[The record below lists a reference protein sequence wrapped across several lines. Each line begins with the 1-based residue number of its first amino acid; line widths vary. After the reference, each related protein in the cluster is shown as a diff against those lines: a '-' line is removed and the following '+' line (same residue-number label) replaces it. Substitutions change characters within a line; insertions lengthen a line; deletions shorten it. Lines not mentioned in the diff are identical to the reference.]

1 MTKAR
6 LGLIRKHIIP
16 HIGRQR
22 VVKVSPT
29 VLERFYSSRLELVS
43 PQTVRNLHFVLKQ
56 AFDWAVRRD
65 WIVRNPAGLIAPAD
79 LPRVTRKPAT
89 ILSPEQAR
97 KLIETS
103 KGTKSEALITLALT
117 TGGRVS
123 ELLGLTWDR
132 VDLPDERKPAHS
144 PSAAQVRIDQAL
156 QYRDGNPV
164 LVETKTP
171 AGRRTLELTFAASGP
186 LRRLRSQQNENALR
200 LGKAWSNE
208 FNLVFTTSTGRP
220 LTRHAVLY
228 QYLRPLLSKAGL
240 PAKMKFHDLRHV
252 CASLLLANGVP
263 VPVVAALLGHS
274 NPSITMSIYSHAL
287 PDSQHVAATAMDAL
301 LGN

>member
-1 MTKAR
+1 MC
-6 LGLIRKHIIP
+6 P
-16 HIGRQR
+16 
-22 VVKVSPT
+22 
-29 VLERFYSSRLELVS
+29 
-43 PQTVRNLHFVLKQ
+43 
-56 AFDWAVRRD
+56 
-65 WIVRNPAGLIAPAD
+65 IVAD
-79 LPRVTRKPAT
+79 V
-89 ILSPEQAR
+89 QQ
-97 KLIETS
+97 
-103 KGTKSEALITLALT
+103 SEALITLALT

-144 PSAAQVRIDQAL
+144 PSPAQVRIDRAL

-208 FNLVFTTSTGRP
+208 FNLVFTTSAGRP
-220 LTRHAVLY
+220 LTNHAVLY

-263 VPVVAALLGHS
+263 VPVVAALLGHA